1 MRPHFRDHK
10 ATCDNTMIKTLE
22 RDTLAKG
29 LDKIIGQHGFWTV
42 VWALV
47 TRKFYRDDIRLPV
60 AGMSDHIRRD
70 IGLPPNTPKTGQD
83 WYIKR

>member
-1 MRPHFRDHK
+1 MRPHFRDHR

-22 RDTLAKG
+22 QDTQAKG

-47 TRKFYRDDIRLPV
+47 MRKFQRDDIRLPV

-70 IGLPPNTPKTGQD
+70 IGLPPNTPKTGRD
-83 WYIKR
+83 WLIKR

>member
-1 MRPHFRDHK
+1 MRPHFRDHR
-10 ATCDNTMIKTLE
+10 ATCDNNMINTLE
-22 RDTLAKG
+22 QDTLAKG

-47 TRKFYRDDIRLPV
+47 MRKFQRDDIRLPV

-70 IGLPPNTPKTGQD
+70 IGLPPNTPKTGRD
-83 WYIKR
+83 WLIKR

>member
-1 MRPHFRDHK
+1 
-10 ATCDNTMIKTLE
+10 MIKTLE

-42 VWALV
+42 AWALV
-47 TRKFYRDDIRLPV
+47 TRKFQRDDIRLTV
-60 AGMSDHIRRD
+60 ADMSNHIRRD
-70 IGLPPNTPKTGQD
+70 IGLRPNTPKTGQD

>member
-1 MRPHFRDHK
+1 
-10 ATCDNTMIKTLE
+10 MIKTLE

-47 TRKFYRDDIRLPV
+47 LRKFHRDDITLP
-60 AGMSDHIRRD
+60 ATDMSDHIRRD
-70 IGLPPNTPKTGQD
+70 IG
-83 WYIKR
+83 